1 MEWHTRTDTIKIL
14 QNLYMDLMERLLE
27 RVIVVTNLDDERA
40 QELRR
45 IMLKPM
51 LFHVMEEYP
60 IVMHEYTDVDDA

>member
-1 MEWHTRTDTIKIL
+1 
-14 QNLYMDLMERLLE
+14 MDLMERLLE